1 MRKLK
6 RNNFWLCVI
15 GLFFLFFLSIDNV
28 IAAKYI
34 TVATIGNTPSL
45 DRTQEPQKL
54 VDQVIAFWQRELAH
68 VLHDKPD
75 LIVLP
80 EICDLSGAGEEYL
93 RVRKNQV
100 LDYFASVAKE
110 NNCYLGFGTI
120 RDDATGLRRNS
131 FIILDRQ
138 GRIAG
143 IYDKNFPTIGEMEKG
158 IVASNEVPVFELD
171 FGRVAVAICFD
182 LNFDELRE
190 RYVKEKPD
198 LILFSS
204 MYHGGF
210 VQSLWA
216 YTCRSFFVGS
226 IYRGTPSE
234 IRNPLGD
241 VVATS
246 TNYTNYAVARINLDS
261 ELVHIDFNSSRYRAL
276 KEKYGPG
283 VTISDPGKL
292 GCVLLTS
299 EHENVSVRQMIKE
312 FNIELLDDYF
322 SRVRNV
328 RFQEGNMK

>member
-1 MRKLK
+1 
-6 RNNFWLCVI
+6 
-15 GLFFLFFLSIDNV
+15 
-28 IAAKYI
+28 
-34 TVATIGNTPSL
+34 
-45 DRTQEPQKL
+45 
-54 VDQVIAFWQRELAH
+54 
-68 VLHDKPD
+68 
-75 LIVLP
+75 
-80 EICDLSGAGEEYL
+80 
-93 RVRKNQV
+93 
-100 LDYFASVAKE
+100 
-110 NNCYLGFGTI
+110 
-120 RDDATGLRRNS
+120 
-131 FIILDRQ
+131 
-138 GRIAG
+138 
-143 IYDKNFPTIGEMEKG
+143 MEKG

-234 IRNPLGD
+234 IRNPLGE

-328 RFQEGNMK
+328 RFLEGNIK